1 MTQAHLLDKY
11 GPRLSMEQVAEVLGL
26 HPVTVRKMF
35 ITGELAIRTY
45 KEGAR
50 RFASYQAV
58 AEYLDSRDEAAK
70 VRVA

>member
-35 ITGELAIRTY
+35 MNGELPIRTY
-45 KEGAR
+45 KHGAR

-58 AEYLDSRDEAAK
+58 AEYLDSMDKAAQVK
-70 VRVA
+70 VA